1 LWTIGLGSWAL
12 IFWTLRRRSGPI
24 TFIERQIAHVWA
36 GSMMIDTLMYAI
48 EWQLDL
54 PVLTLSPMLGPVSA
68 AVFLIKAAM
77 LNGVFYIYAAALCAT
92 GLAMAWLQHQ
102 TQLPNLGL
110 TVFGVVSFFCFFLPG
125 WKYYRQ
131 LKRSR

>member
-1 LWTIGLGSWAL
+1 
-12 IFWTLRRRSGPI
+12 
-24 TFIERQIAHVWA
+24 
-36 GSMMIDTLMYAI
+36 MIDTLMYAI

-54 PVLTLSPMLGPVSA
+54 QVLTLSPMLGPVSA

-77 LNGVFYIYAAALCAT
+77 LNGVFYIYAAALCLT
-92 GLAMAWLQHQ
+92 GLVMAHLQHQ
-102 TQLPNLGL
+102 SQLPNLGL